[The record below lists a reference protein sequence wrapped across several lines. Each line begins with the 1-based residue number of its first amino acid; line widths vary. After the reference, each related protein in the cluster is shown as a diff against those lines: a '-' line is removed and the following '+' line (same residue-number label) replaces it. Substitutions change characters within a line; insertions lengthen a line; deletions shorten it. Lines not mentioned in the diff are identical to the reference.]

1 MTVMTLR
8 RMGTHTWRALAT
20 VGAALAI
27 AACSRETLL
36 EVETPDQITP
46 EQANSPAG
54 ANALRV
60 AAIGNFATFYGGD
73 VLGSFH
79 GLTITSG
86 LLTDE
91 IESARGGTEH
101 VDSRAQIE
109 SVQPLNSTWAFV
121 GQAHTQLIRAIKAV
135 DEFAPEGAASEQ
147 ATKATQIAQLYALR
161 GMLYV
166 LVGEAY
172 CNGVPLGNAD
182 DLAPKTTSYTNVDL
196 FTGALALFDTALA
209 TAGTTTSD
217 TPIRNLIAVGRGRA
231 LVDLNRYTDAATAV
245 ATVPTNFVY
254 NVTYSLTSIVN
265 AVYDWMFAT
274 LNYAPADREGGNGL
288 PFVTARDPRVPVVRD
303 AAGNATR
310 RNGQDGLPHY
320 VQSVFSRG
328 DQSIPLATGIEAR
341 MIEAEAALKA
351 GNSGTYLTKLNDARA
366 NGGVAGLA
374 PLPDPGSDALRLD
387 LLFRERAFWFWGTSH
402 RIGDLRR
409 LVRQYNRAPETVW
422 PTGPYFK
429 GGAFGTEQVL
439 VPSQAERNNPE
450 YTGCADMNP

>member
-1 MTVMTLR
+1 
-8 RMGTHTWRALAT
+8 
-20 VGAALAI
+20 
-27 AACSRETLL
+27 
-36 EVETPDQITP
+36 
-46 EQANSPAG
+46 
-54 ANALRV
+54 V

-79 GLTITSG
+79 GLAITSG

-109 SVQPLNSTWAFV
+109 SVQPLNNTWSFV

-135 DEFAPEGAASEQ
+135 DEYALESTPAEQ
-147 ATKATQIAQLYALR
+147 ATKKTQIAQMFALR

-182 DLAPKTTSYTNVDL
+182 DLNPKTTSYTSAEL
-196 FTGALALFDTALA
+196 FTASLALFDSALA
-209 TAGTTTSD
+209 IAGTTTSD
-217 TPIRNLIAVGRGRA
+217 TPIRNLVAVGRGRA
-231 LVDLNRYTDAATAV
+231 LVDLNRHAEAATAV
-245 ATVPTNFVY
+245 ASVPTNFVY

-265 AVYDWMFAT
+265 SIYNWMFAT

-320 VQSVFSRG
+320 VQAVFSTG
-328 DQSIPLATGIEAR
+328 SSPIPLGTGVEAR
-341 MIEAEAALKA
+341 MIEAEAALKV
-351 GNSGTYLTKLNDARA
+351 GNSATYLAKLNDARA
-366 NGGVAGLA
+366 GGGVAGLA
-374 PLPDPGSDALRLD
+374 PLPDPGSDAARLD
-387 LLFRERAFWFWGTSH
+387 LLFRERGFWFWGTSH